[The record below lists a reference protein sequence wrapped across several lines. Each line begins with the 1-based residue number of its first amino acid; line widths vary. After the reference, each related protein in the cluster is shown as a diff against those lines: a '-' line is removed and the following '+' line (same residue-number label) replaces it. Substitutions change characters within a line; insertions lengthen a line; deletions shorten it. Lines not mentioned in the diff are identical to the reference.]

1 MLKED
6 INKHFPEEERDNV
19 LVLFSAHSLPFDFVK
34 EGDVYPYEIG
44 TTSNL
49 VIQKA
54 GLKNPH
60 RLVW

>member
-1 MLKED
+1 M
-6 INKHFPEEERDNV
+6 

-34 EGDVYPYEIG
+34 EGDVYPFEIG

-60 RLVW
+60 RLVWQSRVGFQ